1 LRRGVDKQPLYGEN
15 PALSNGRGPGEN
27 RLWEIQLSEGKEMT
41 KRRAP
46 LWVQVKND
54 VRSRLVSGMVVL
66 VPVFI
71 TVAVL
76 RWLFLWLS
84 GFLSPTVNTLFKVE
98 NLKAWLGQKG
108 AEFVISHASVIAPVI
123 AVVMLVVLLYCTG
136 ALARRVVGKK
146 ILALGEA
153 ILLRIPVVK
162 PIYSAAKQ
170 VVEAVSLPD
179 RGAFKAVVLVH
190 FPHPRMWA
198 VGFLTGSIVDQT
210 GKRLYKVFIPTTPN
224 PTTGFYEFAEPEELM
239 VTDIPVDMAFKMI
252 ISGGIIA
259 PERYNARPIG
269 LEYM

>member
-1 LRRGVDKQPLYGEN
+1 
-15 PALSNGRGPGEN
+15 
-27 RLWEIQLSEGKEMT
+27 MT
-41 KRRAP
+41 KREESF
-46 LWVQVKND
+46 WVGVKND

-66 VPVFI
+66 VPLFI
-71 TVAVL
+71 TIAVL

-84 GFLSPTVNTLFKVE
+84 SFLSPAVARLFTE
-98 NLKAWLGQKG
+98 GTLKARLGQAG
-108 AEFVISHASVIAPVI
+108 ADFVLKHASVIAPVI
-123 AVVMLVVLLYCTG
+123 AVVLLVVLLYVTG

-224 PTTGFYEFAEPEELM
+224 PTTGFYEFVEPEELM

-259 PERYNARPIG
+259 PEKYNSRPIG

>member
-1 LRRGVDKQPLYGEN
+1 
-15 PALSNGRGPGEN
+15 
-27 RLWEIQLSEGKEMT
+27 MT
-41 KRRAP
+41 KHKESF
-46 LWVQVKND
+46 WVGVKND
-54 VRSRLVSGMVVL
+54 VRSRLISGTVVL
-66 VPVFI
+66 VPLFI
-71 TVAVL
+71 TLAIL

-84 GFLSPTVNTLFKVE
+84 GFLSPAVAKLFTE
-98 NLKAWLGQKG
+98 GNLKARLGQAG
-108 AEFVISHASVIAPVI
+108 ADFVLRYANVIAPVV
-123 AVVMLVVLLYCTG
+123 ALVLLVVLLYVTG
-136 ALARRVVGKK
+136 ALTRRVVGKK

-170 VVEAVSLPD
+170 VVEAVSLPN

-198 VGFLTGSIVDQT
+198 VGFLTGTIVDQN
-210 GKRLYKVFIPTTPN
+210 GRRLYKVFIPTTPN

-259 PERYNARPIG
+259 PEKYNARPIG